1 MKRWLSSLFKP
12 SPSVPAVPV
21 PPSPDQLRAWEL
33 SEAEWVREKLVK
45 TPLNRLITI
54 HGIPVQVK
62 MELAA
67 QGVSNIQE
75 LVQSWDTLSISAPY
89 RAIVGS
95 WLEELQD
102 DLHKQYAELIAIKP
116 ERLA

>member
-1 MKRWLSSLFKP
+1 M
-12 SPSVPAVPV
+12 
-21 PPSPDQLRAWEL
+21 
-33 SEAEWVREKLVK
+33 K

-54 HGIPVQVK
+54 HGIPVKIK

-75 LVQSWDTLSISAPY
+75 LVQSWDTLRISPPY
-89 RAIVGS
+89 RAMVGS

-102 DLHKQYAELIAIKP
+102 DLQKQYAEFTATKP